1 VSPVPAVPR
10 AGSLASRVDS
20 AFADDGPLAAAFDG
34 FEPRAGQRA
43 LAAEVAR
50 AFSDGGTLVAE
61 AGTGTGKTL
70 AYLLPAVLA
79 GRRVLIST
87 GTHTLQDQIFYKDL
101 PALASALGLEIR
113 AAYMKGR
120 SNYLCLHRFDRLQ
133 EAEAGLPIDD
143 RQWLRRVVEWRAAT
157 ETGDRAEIEGLPDE
171 FPMWSELS
179 ATSEQCLGRECP
191 QHGECFITRMRER
204 AAEASVV
211 IVNHHL
217 LCADAAVRQSAFG
230 EVIPECDVAVIDEAH
245 QLEDVVTQYFGVSVS
260 TFRVDEFVRDATNG
274 VGALAADD
282 ARFAVAVTETIRD
295 IQSAGRA
302 WLDVARLELRRQSGG
317 DRGLL
322 TPEAAERMDTDAT
335 RLREQLDRLA
345 SQIRQR
351 PEPPDD
357 LASAA
362 VRALAIADD
371 VKTLMAADDG
381 RFVHFIEGRGRGVS
395 VRAAPIDVSDIVREK
410 IVSGRAATVLTSA
423 TLTVEKKFDFFL
435 GRIGLPD
442 ASTLRLPSEFD
453 FRTQAVLYLPPDMP
467 DPRSPTFNAAAADAI
482 VPLLECTQGRAFV
495 LFTSYAAMREVCA
508 AVEPRIPWPV
518 LMQGAAPRSVLL
530 RDFRATPHAVLFA
543 TSSFWQGVD
552 VAGDALSCVIVDRL
566 PFASPGDPLVAARI
580 ASINARGG
588 QAFHDYQVPH
598 ATLTLAQGLGRL
610 IRTKSDRGV
619 LAVLDPRL
627 TRMSYGRRF
636 LASLPP
642 ARITDALS
650 DVARFIEQFDQPD

>member
-1 VSPVPAVPR
+1 VSTVPAVPGP
-10 AGSLASRVDS
+10 GSLAGRVDR

-34 FEPRAGQRA
+34 FEPRASQRA

-79 GRRVLIST
+79 ARRVLIST

-120 SNYLCLHRFDRLQ
+120 GNYLCLHRFDRLQ
-133 EAEAGLPIDD
+133 EAQAGLTIDE
-143 RQWLRRVVEWRAAT
+143 RQWLSRIVEWGAAT

-171 FPMWSELS
+171 FPMWADLS

-191 QHGECFITRMRER
+191 QYGACYITRMRER
-204 AAEASVV
+204 AAAANVV

-217 LCADAAVRQSAFG
+217 LCADAAVRQNAFG
-230 EVIPECDVAVIDEAH
+230 EVIPECDVAIIDEAH
-245 QLEDVVTQYFGVSVS
+245 QLEDVVTQYFGVSIS
-260 TFRVDEFVRDATNG
+260 SFRLDEFVRDATSG
-274 VGALAADD
+274 VSALAADD
-282 ARFAVAVTETIRD
+282 ARYAVSITETIRD
-295 IQSAGRA
+295 VQSSGRA

-322 TPEAAERMDTDAT
+322 TPEAAERMDTDAS
-335 RLREQLDRLA
+335 RFRENLDRLA
-345 SQIRQR
+345 SQVRQR
-351 PEPPDD
+351 AEVPDD
-357 LASAA
+357 LAGAA
-362 VRALAIADD
+362 ARATAMADD
-371 VKTLMAADDG
+371 VKTLMAADDS
-381 RFVHFIEGRGRGVS
+381 RFVHFIEGRGRGVF
-395 VRAAPIDVSDIVREK
+395 VRAAPIDVSEIVRDK

-423 TLTVEKKFDFFL
+423 TLTVEKKFDYLL
-435 GRIGLPD
+435 GRLGLAD

-453 FRTQAVLYLPPDMP
+453 FRTQALLYLPPDMP
-467 DPRSPTFNAAAADAI
+467 EPRSPAFNARAADVI
-482 VPLLECTQGRAFV
+482 VPLLECTHGRAFV

-508 AVEPRIPWPV
+508 SVEPRIPWPV
-518 LMQGAAPRSVLL
+518 LMQGSAPRSVLL
-530 RDFRATPHAVLFA
+530 RDFRATPNAVLFA

-580 ASINARGG
+580 ASVNSRGG
-588 QAFHDYQVPH
+588 QAFHDYQVPQ
-598 ATLTLAQGLGRL
+598 ATLTLLQGLGRL
-610 IRTKSDRGV
+610 IRSKSDRGV

-642 ARITDALS
+642 TRMTDELS
-650 DVARFIEQFDQPD
+650 DVARFFE